1 MQSNSKV
8 NRAKLFMSF
17 DALKGFKETIRK
29 KERVIVPKAELL
41 PDSFY
46 ELDWKIKQAKVGE
59 IIKVV
64 YYDKFEYVLMEGMV
78 TELDFENKKIIR
90 IVNKNISLKDIVR
103 IDGDY
108 EISKEEIE
116 AWKNEYG
123 IDDSVT
129 RLIIK

>member
-1 MQSNSKV
+1 MYFKVKV
-8 NRAKLFMSF
+8 NRVKLFISF

-29 KERVIVPKAELL
+29 KERVVVPKAELL

-46 ELDWKIKQAKVGE
+46 ELDWKIKRV
-59 IIKVV
+59 KVV
-64 YYDKFEYVLMEGMV
+64 YYDKCEYVLMEGMV

>member
-1 MQSNSKV
+1 M
-8 NRAKLFMSF
+8 
-17 DALKGFKETIRK
+17 
-29 KERVIVPKAELL
+29 

-46 ELDWKIKQAKVGE
+46 ELDWKIKRV
-59 IIKVV
+59 KVV
-64 YYDKFEYVLMEGMV
+64 YYDKCEYVLMEGMV